1 MSNDRYSD
9 FRAGM
14 ARKDSD
20 PKISGLRRT
29 PQNNRKDWSGWD
41 NPSSPSKKKIV
52 EQVLPVAR
60 PSQLQDQ
67 L

>member
-1 MSNDRYSD
+1 MLEDRYSD

-14 ARKDSD
+14 AQKETD
-20 PKISGLRRT
+20 PKISGLRRAS
-29 PQNNRKDWSGWD
+29 QNNRKDWSGWD

-52 EQVLPVAR
+52 EVVLPVAP
-60 PSQLQDQ
+60 PSQSHDQ